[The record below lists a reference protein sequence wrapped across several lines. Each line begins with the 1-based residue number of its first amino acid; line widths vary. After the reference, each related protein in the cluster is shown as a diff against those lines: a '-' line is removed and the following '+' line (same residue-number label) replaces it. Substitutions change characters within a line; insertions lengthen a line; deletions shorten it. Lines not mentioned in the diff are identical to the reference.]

1 MKKVLIICAGLQ
13 FGGVERFAAN
23 IIKFAPADE
32 FQFDYLIFEGLGD
45 AFAPE
50 IIDRGGRVIT
60 IPSPQHGYRSYI
72 KKLGSLIDENRYD
85 VVHSHTQF
93 NSGIN
98 LWVAKKHK
106 VPVRIAHSH
115 TTAHENSISAKQRFY
130 ENAMRRL
137 IKKSATHFCS
147 CGVEAG
153 RWMYGDHPFVVIP
166 NGIDTDL
173 FAYNEQARD
182 TIRKQH
188 KIAADTFVIGHSGTI
203 YPLKNQEFLIHL
215 LPEIRKIR
223 ENTELVLVGTGSED
237 NRNKLHS
244 LVKEL
249 GLEKYVHFAGAVLN
263 VNEYYSAFDVFAFP
277 SLREGTPL
285 ALLEAQANGLPC
297 VISDAI
303 PQDAIET
310 DLVTQL
316 SLDDEKVWIEQL
328 TKAGRNNPIS
338 YSEIMKKSEFD
349 AQMAYQKLFEL
360 YRGR

>member
-1 MKKVLIICAGLQ
+1 MKKVLAICAGLQ

-50 IIDRGGRVIT
+50 IIERGGRVIT
-60 IPSPQHGYRSYI
+60 VPSPQRGYWSYI
-72 KKLGSLIDENRYD
+72 KKLGELIDENQYA

-93 NSGIN
+93 NSAIN
-98 LWVAKKHK
+98 LWVAKKHG
-106 VPVRIAHSH
+106 VPIRIAHSH
-115 TTAHENSISAKQRFY
+115 TTAHENAVSAKQRIY

-137 IKKSATHFCS
+137 VKKSATHFCS

-153 RWMYGDHPFVVIP
+153 KWMYGDHPFVVIS
-166 NGIDTDL
+166 NGIDTDA
-173 FAYNEQARD
+173 FAYNELCRNRVREQNGIDQNA
-182 TIRKQH
+182 
-188 KIAADTFVIGHSGTI
+188 FVIGHSGTI
-203 YPLKNQEFLIHL
+203 SVLKNQEFLIRL
-215 LPEIRKIR
+215 LPEIRKLR
-223 ENTELVLVGTGSED
+223 DNAELIFVGTGSEEHW
-237 NRNKLHS
+237 NKLQL
-244 LVKEL
+244 LVQEL
-249 GLEKYVHFAGAVLN
+249 GLEKHVHFTGAVLN

-303 PQDAIET
+303 PRDAIAT

-316 SLDDEKVWIEQL
+316 SLDDEKAWIEQL
-328 TKAGRNNPIS
+328 VKSERKNPIA
-338 YSEIMKKSEFD
+338 YSEIMKKSDFD
-349 AQMAYQKLFEL
+349 AGMAYQKLFQI
-360 YRGR
+360 YRGE

>member
-1 MKKVLIICAGLQ
+1 MKRVLIVSAGLQ

-50 IIDRGGRVIT
+50 IIERGGRVIT

-72 KKLGSLIDENRYD
+72 KKLGGLIDKNHYD

-98 LWVAKKHK
+98 LWVAKKHG
-106 VPVRIAHSH
+106 VPIRIAHSH
-115 TTAHENSISAKQRFY
+115 TTAHENAISAKQRIY
-130 ENAMRRL
+130 ENAMRKLVKR
-137 IKKSATHFCS
+137 SATHFCS

-153 RWMYGDHPFVVIP
+153 KWMYGDHPFVVIP
-166 NGIDTDL
+166 NGIDTDS
-173 FAYNEQARD
+173 FVYNDPSRRKIREQNN
-182 TIRKQH
+182 
-188 KIAADTFVIGHSGTI
+188 IAKDAFVIGHSGTI
-203 YPLKNQEFLIHL
+203 SVLKNQEFLIRL

-223 ENTELVLVGTGSED
+223 ENAELVLVGTGSEEH
-237 NRNKLHS
+237 RSKLLQ
-244 LVKEL
+244 LVKDL
-249 GLEKYVHFAGAVLN
+249 GLENSVHFTGAVLN

-297 VISDAI
+297 IISDTI
-303 PQDAIET
+303 PQDAVAT

-316 SLDDEKVWIEQL
+316 SLDDKKGWIEHL
-328 TKAGRNNPIS
+328 STAERKNPIE
-338 YSEIMKKSEFD
+338 YADIMKKTDFD
-349 AQMAYQKLFEL
+349 AHMAYQKLFRL
-360 YRGR
+360 YRGE

>member
-1 MKKVLIICAGLQ
+1 MKKILIITAGLQ

-23 IIKFAPADE
+23 IIKFAPAEE

-50 IIDRGGRVIT
+50 IVERGGRVIT
-60 IPSPQHGYRSYI
+60 MPSPQQGYRSYI
-72 KKLGSLIDENRYD
+72 KKLGDLINENRYD

-98 LWVAKKHK
+98 LWVAKKHG
-106 VPVRIAHSH
+106 VPIRIAHSH
-115 TTAHENSISAKQRFY
+115 TTAHENAISAKQRFY
-130 ENAMRRL
+130 ENAMRKL
-137 IKKSATHFCS
+137 VKSSATHLCS

-153 RWMYGDHPFVVIP
+153 KWMYGNHPFVVIP
-166 NGIDTDL
+166 NGIDTDS
-173 FAYNEQARD
+173 FAFNEVFRRK
-182 TIRKQH
+182 IREQYG
-188 KIAADTFVIGHSGTI
+188 IAQDAFVIGHSGTI
-203 YPLKNQEFLIHL
+203 SVLKNQELLIRL

-223 ENTELVLVGTGSED
+223 ENAELVLVGTGAEEH
-237 NRNKLHS
+237 RNKLQQT
-244 LVKEL
+244 VKEH
-249 GLEKYVHFAGAVLN
+249 GLEKYVHFTGAVLN

-303 PQDAIET
+303 PQDGVVT

-316 SLDDEKVWIEQL
+316 SLDDEREWIEQL
-328 TKAGRNNPIS
+328 SKAERKNS
-338 YSEIMKKSEFD
+338 AAYSEIMKKTDFD
-349 AQMAYQKLFEL
+349 AHMAYQKLFRL
-360 YRGR
+360 YRR

>member
-50 IIDRGGRVIT
+50 IIERGGRVIT
-60 IPSPQHGYRSYI
+60 IPSPQQGYRNYI
-72 KKLGSLIDENRYD
+72 RKLGELMEENRYD
-85 VVHSHTQF
+85 AVHSHTQF

-98 LWVAKKHK
+98 LWVAKKHR

-115 TTAHENSISAKQRFY
+115 TTAHENAISAKQRLY
-130 ENAMRRL
+130 ENAMRRF

-153 RWMYGDHPFVVIP
+153 KWMYGNHPFTVIP
-166 NGIDTDL
+166 NGIDTDT
-173 FAYNEQARD
+173 FVYNELYRSR
-182 TIRKQH
+182 IREQYH
-188 KIAADTFVIGHSGTI
+188 IAQDAFVIGHSGTI
-203 YPLKNQEFLIHL
+203 YPLKNQEFLIRL
-215 LPEIRKIR
+215 LPEIRKIK
-223 ENTELVLVGTGSED
+223 ENTELVLVGTGSEEH
-237 NRNKLHS
+237 RSKLQL

-249 GLEKYVHFAGAVLN
+249 GLEKMVHFTGAVLN
-263 VNEYYSAFDVFAFP
+263 VHEYYSAFDVFAFP

-297 VISDAI
+297 IISDTI
-303 PQDAIET
+303 PSDAVVT
-310 DLVTQL
+310 GLVTSL
-316 SLDDEKVWIEQL
+316 SLDDKRAWAEQIA
-328 TKAGRNNPIS
+328 KAERKDPIA
-338 YSEIMKKSEFD
+338 YSQIMKETDFD
-349 AQMAYQKLFEL
+349 ARMAYQKLFRL
-360 YRGR
+360 YRGE

>member
-1 MKKVLIICAGLQ
+1 MKKVLVICAGLQ

-23 IIKFAPADE
+23 IIKFASADE

-50 IIDRGGRVIT
+50 IIERGGRVIT
-60 IPSPQHGYRSYI
+60 FPSPQQGYQSYI
-72 KKLGSLIDENRYD
+72 KRLGELIDKNHYH

-115 TTAHENSISAKQRFY
+115 TTAHENAVSAKQRLY
-130 ENAMRRL
+130 ENAMRKLTKRC
-137 IKKSATHFCS
+137 ATHFCS

-153 RWMYGDHPFVVIP
+153 KWMYGDHPFVVIP
-166 NGIDTDL
+166 NGIDTEQ
-173 FAYNEQARD
+173 FAYSEQTRD
-182 TIRKQH
+182 AIRKQFQ
-188 KIAADTFVIGHSGTI
+188 IDADTFVIGHSGTI
-203 YPLKNQEFLIHL
+203 SVLKNQELLIRL
-215 LPEIRKIR
+215 LPELRKIKGKA
-223 ENTELVLVGTGSED
+223 ELVLVGTGAEEH
-237 NRNKLHS
+237 RNKLQQ

-249 GLEKYVHFAGAVLN
+249 GLEKCIHFTGAVLN

-297 VISDAI
+297 VISDTI
-303 PQDAIET
+303 PQDAVVT

-316 SLDDEKVWIEQL
+316 PLDDEKQWVEKL
-328 TKAGRNNPIS
+328 STAERKNPKE

-349 AQMAYQKLFEL
+349 ANMAYQKLFEL
-360 YRGR
+360 YNS